1 MNMKCKNCDYE
12 NTKKA
17 KFCAKCG
24 TPLTGEDS
32 GSSESGNN
40 KILII
45 ALVIVIIVLVG
56 AIAYFAIGL
65 NSPADDQSSADS
77 QQDQQS
83 AKEVSS
89 EDESSQKTT
98 TTASAE
104 KTWVSIGSYSGSG
117 SGSQTV
123 KVPSGQIMIKISA
136 YPIKNYAT
144 NHLYVSG
151 SNGESAGVDWGS
163 HSDVETRSD
172 SVSYTSSSSE
182 TFTIDYYETVSWEVE
197 FYRYQ

>member
-1 MNMKCKNCDYE
+1 MKCKNCDYE
-12 NTKKA
+12 NSKKA

-24 TPLTGEDS
+24 TPLIEEGSASTGS
-32 GSSESGNN
+32 NNN
-40 KILII
+40 KALII
-45 ALVIVIIVLVG
+45 VLIIVIIVLVG
-56 AIAYFAIGL
+56 AIAYFSIGL
-65 NSPADDQSSADS
+65 NSQANNQISADS

-89 EDESSQKTT
+89 SEDESSQKNTT
-98 TTASAE
+98 TTSSAE
-104 KTWVSIGSYSGSG
+104 KSWVSIGSYSGSG

-151 SNGESAGVDWGS
+151 SNGKSVGVDWGS
-163 HSDVETRSD
+163 NSAVATRSD
-172 SVSYTSSSSE
+172 SLSYTSSSSE